1 MLLGHHRSRAR
12 GVGRRQSYPVTAII
26 HTCTYPATCANPSN
40 ASYQQRKQKTNQ
52 NGCRDRDDDA
62 TIHPPIRKKK
72 RAQCTEYQL
81 ERKSVTMVKTAALPF
96 IVFQQSIT
104 PCAPN
109 ETRCTHRCFGFTF
122 QRLGASRASGLRG
135 YDGNFLFFVFAT
147 GTAMESMVDT
157 LKC

>member
-1 MLLGHHRSRAR
+1 MREVWEDARAILSRRSYTRVLTPQHVLTRQTHRTSEE
-12 GVGRRQSYPVTAII
+12 
-26 HTCTYPATCANPSN
+26 N
-40 ASYQQRKQKTNQ
+40 KKTNQ

-104 PCAPN
+104 PRAPN